1 VEIYEL
7 CYRQVAAVGEGPD
20 VCGFGGEGGGGEPE
34 NTEFKTGIYINFS
47 KSFLFKPAC
56 LIISSRVPGSISLWF
71 GTTTA
76 LFEPA
81 LLLTRT
87 I

>member
-1 VEIYEL
+1 MYLEYINLSESIW
-7 CYRQVAAVGEGPD
+7 RGEQ
-20 VCGFGGEGGGGEPE
+20 EKSK
-34 NTEFKTGIYINFS
+34 FKNEIYINFS
-47 KSFLFKPAC
+47 KSSLFKPAC

-76 LFEPA
+76 LFEPS